1 MSLLGACLH
10 SPPVAFIPPATFLS
24 PIQSVQLIYKTL
36 FRISRIAKTHSNA
49 AWLQNF
55 LGVDDDDDAL
65 MKSLSYEAA
74 PSDF

>member
-1 MSLLGACLH
+1 M
-10 SPPVAFIPPATFLS
+10 
-24 PIQSVQLIYKTL
+24 QLIYKTL

-55 LGVDDDDDAL
+55 LGVDDDDDDL